1 MKNLSKQ
8 LTKIFQVRNYNLL
21 QQQHHLKIKIKRFL
35 LIIFFFF
42 EKAENNIG
50 STYIYIYIYIVSKNN
65 SYPVCMILVQVDPL
79 PRFPRVLDKRQ
90 LSSIILVISKLIMN
104 DMGPRCDIRHCNF
117 ICHTQGSE
125 LVSGF
130 WLGLQTDQ
138 VIYK

>member
-1 MKNLSKQ
+1 M
-8 LTKIFQVRNYNLL
+8 
-21 QQQHHLKIKIKRFL
+21 HD
-35 LIIFFFF
+35 
-42 EKAENNIG
+42 
-50 STYIYIYIYIVSKNN
+50 N

-130 WLGLQTDQ
+130 WLGLKTDQ

>member
-50 STYIYIYIYIVSKNN
+50 STYIYIYIYCK
-65 SYPVCMILVQVDPL
+65 
-79 PRFPRVLDKRQ
+79 
-90 LSSIILVISKLIMN
+90 
-104 DMGPRCDIRHCNF
+104 
-117 ICHTQGSE
+117 
-125 LVSGF
+125 
-130 WLGLQTDQ
+130 
-138 VIYK
+138 